1 MNLLKRTKQE
11 VCTCNVKDMEKTIDK
26 FTDEQE
32 MLDAYINGEYTAKEI
47 VSVFLPD
54 DVKEQYKIYC
64 SEKNLQDT
72 EETAAAFLGWWYE
85 EDSDREPTAEELLDD
100 EEMSEEVISNGYQ
113 DVFSEWNKDIT
124 KLTELSSSESARVV
138 TLWRWENPVITD
150 KQKCASET
158 GVPIADVEKWWCTPD
173 WINGYVGGHFHPT
186 NLREMNKKELK
197 SFLIEACRKTL
208 EA

>member
-1 MNLLKRTKQE
+1 
-11 VCTCNVKDMEKTIDK
+11 MEKTIDK
-26 FTDEQE
+26 FADEQE

-54 DVKEQYKIYC
+54 DVKEQYYIYC
-64 SEKNLQDT
+64 SERNLQDT

-85 EDSDREPTAEELLDD
+85 EDSDREPTAEEMLDN

-124 KLTELSSSESARVV
+124 KLTELSSSENARDV
-138 TLWRWENPVITD
+138 TLWRWKKPAITD
-150 KQKCASET
+150 KQKCASELD
-158 GVPIADVEKWWCTPD
+158 VPIAEVEKWWCTPD

-186 NLREMNKKELK
+186 NPREMNKKELK

>member
-1 MNLLKRTKQE
+1 
-11 VCTCNVKDMEKTIDK
+11 MEKTIDK
-26 FTDEQE
+26 FADEQE

-54 DVKEQYKIYC
+54 DVKEQYNIYC
-64 SEKNLQDT
+64 SERNLQDT

-85 EDSDREPTAEELLDD
+85 EDSDREPTAEEMLDN

-124 KLTELSSSESARVV
+124 KLTELSSSETARDV
-138 TLWRWENPVITD
+138 TLWRWKKPTITD
-150 KQKCASET
+150 KQKCASEL

-186 NLREMNKKELK
+186 NPREMNKKELK

>member
-1 MNLLKRTKQE
+1 
-11 VCTCNVKDMEKTIDK
+11 MEKTIDK
-26 FTDEQE
+26 FADEQE

-54 DVKEQYKIYC
+54 DVKEHYNIYC
-64 SEKNLQDT
+64 SKKNLQDA
-72 EETAAAFLGWWYE
+72 EDTAAAFLGWWYE
-85 EDSDREPTAEELLDD
+85 EDSDREPTAEEMLDD
-100 EEMSEEVISNGYQ
+100 DILAEDDALHGYQ
-113 DVFSEWNKDIT
+113 YVFSEWNKDVT

-138 TLWRWENPVITD
+138 TLWRWKNPVITD

-158 GVPIADVEKWWCTPD
+158 GVPIAEVEKWWLTPD

-186 NLREMNKKELK
+186 NQREMNKKELK

>member
-1 MNLLKRTKQE
+1 
-11 VCTCNVKDMEKTIDK
+11 MEKAIDK

-54 DVKEQYKIYC
+54 DVKEQYNIYC

-124 KLTELSSSESARVV
+124 KLTELSSSENARDV
-138 TLWRWENPVITD
+138 TLWRWKNPVITD
-150 KQKCASET
+150 KQKCASELD
-158 GVPIADVEKWWCTPD
+158 VPISEVE
-173 WINGYVGGHFHPT
+173 NGGV
-186 NLREMNKKELK
+186 L
-197 SFLIEACRKTL
+197 LIGSMVM
-208 EA
+208 

>member
-1 MNLLKRTKQE
+1 
-11 VCTCNVKDMEKTIDK
+11 MEKTIDK
-26 FTDEQE
+26 FADEQE

-54 DVKEQYKIYC
+54 DVKEQYNIYC
-64 SEKNLQDT
+64 SERNLQDT

-85 EDSDREPTAEELLDD
+85 EDSDREPTAEEMLDN

-124 KLTELSSSESARVV
+124 KIAELSSSETARDV
-138 TLWRWENPVITD
+138 TLWRWKKPTIID
-150 KQKCASET
+150 KQKCASEL

-186 NLREMNKKELK
+186 NPREMNKKELK

>member
-1 MNLLKRTKQE
+1 
-11 VCTCNVKDMEKTIDK
+11 MEKTIDK
-26 FTDEQE
+26 FADEQE

-54 DVKEQYKIYC
+54 DVKEQYNIYC
-64 SEKNLQDT
+64 SERNLQDT

-100 EEMSEEVISNGYQ
+100 EEMSEEGISNGYQ
-113 DVFSEWNKDIT
+113 DVFSEWNNDIT
-124 KLTELSSSESARVV
+124 KLTELSSSETARDV
-138 TLWRWENPVITD
+138 TLWRWKKPFITD
-150 KQKCASET
+150 KQKCASELD
-158 GVPIADVEKWWCTPD
+158 VPIAEVEKWWCTPD

-186 NLREMNKKELK
+186 NPREMNKKELK

>member
-1 MNLLKRTKQE
+1 
-11 VCTCNVKDMEKTIDK
+11 MEKTIDK
-26 FTDEQE
+26 FADEQE

-47 VSVFLPD
+47 VSVFLSD
-54 DVKEQYKIYC
+54 DVKEQYNIYC
-64 SEKNLQDT
+64 SERNLQDT

-85 EDSDREPTAEELLDD
+85 EDSDREPTAEEMLDN

-124 KLTELSSSESARVV
+124 KLTELSSSENARDV
-138 TLWRWENPVITD
+138 TLWRWKNPAITD
-150 KQKCASET
+150 KQKCALEI

-186 NLREMNKKELK
+186 NPREMNKKELK

>member
-1 MNLLKRTKQE
+1 
-11 VCTCNVKDMEKTIDK
+11 MEKTIDK
-26 FTDEQE
+26 FADEQE

-54 DVKEQYKIYC
+54 DVKEQYNIYC
-64 SEKNLQDT
+64 SERNLQDT

-85 EDSDREPTAEELLDD
+85 ED
-100 EEMSEEVISNGYQ
+100 
-113 DVFSEWNKDIT
+113 IT
-124 KLTELSSSESARVV
+124 KLTELSSSENARDV
-138 TLWRWENPVITD
+138 TLWRWKNPAITD
-150 KQKCASET
+150 KQKCASELD
-158 GVPIADVEKWWCTPD
+158 VPIAEVEKWWCTPD

-186 NLREMNKKELK
+186 NPREMNKKELK

>member
-1 MNLLKRTKQE
+1 
-11 VCTCNVKDMEKTIDK
+11 MEKTIDK
-26 FTDEQE
+26 FADEQE

-54 DVKEQYKIYC
+54 DVKEQYNIYC

-85 EDSDREPTAEELLDD
+85 EDSDREPTAAEI
-100 EEMSEEVISNGYQ
+100 ISNGYQ

-124 KLTELSSSESARVV
+124 KIAELSSSESARDV
-138 TLWRWENPVITD
+138 TLWRWKNPTIID
-150 KQKCASET
+150 KQKCASEL

-186 NLREMNKKELK
+186 NLRDMNKKELK

>member
-1 MNLLKRTKQE
+1 
-11 VCTCNVKDMEKTIDK
+11 MEKTIDK
-26 FTDEQE
+26 FADEQE

-54 DVKEQYKIYC
+54 DVKEQYNIYC

-72 EETAAAFLGWWYE
+72 EETAAAFLAWWYE
-85 EDSDREPTAEELLDD
+85 EDSDREPTAEEMLD
-100 EEMSEEVISNGYQ
+100 EKKESEDDALHGFQ
-113 DVFSEWNKDIT
+113 DIFSEWNKDVT

-138 TLWRWENPVITD
+138 TLWRWKKPAITD
-150 KQKCASET
+150 KQKCASELD
-158 GVPIADVEKWWCTPD
+158 VPIAEVEKWWCTPD

-186 NLREMNKKELK
+186 NPREMNKKELK

>member
-1 MNLLKRTKQE
+1 
-11 VCTCNVKDMEKTIDK
+11 MEKTIDK
-26 FTDEQE
+26 FADEQE

-64 SEKNLQDT
+64 SDKNLQDT

-85 EDSDREPTAEELLDD
+85 EDSDRVPTAEEMLDN

-124 KLTELSSSESARVV
+124 KLTELSSSESARDV
-138 TLWRWENPVITD
+138 TLWRWKKPAITN
-150 KQKCASET
+150 KQKCALELD
-158 GVPIADVEKWWCTPD
+158 VPIAEVEKWWCTPD

-186 NLREMNKKELK
+186 NPREMNKKELK

>member
-1 MNLLKRTKQE
+1 
-11 VCTCNVKDMEKTIDK
+11 MEKTIDK
-26 FTDEQE
+26 FADEQE

-54 DVKEQYKIYC
+54 DIKEQYNVYC

-72 EETAAAFLGWWYE
+72 EETAAAFLAWWYE
-85 EDSDREPTAEELLDD
+85 EDSDREPTAEEMLD
-100 EEMSEEVISNGYQ
+100 EKKESEDDALHGFQ
-113 DVFSEWNKDIT
+113 DIFSEWNKDVT

-138 TLWRWENPVITD
+138 TLWRWKKPAITD
-150 KQKCASET
+150 KQKCASEL

-173 WINGYVGGHFHPT
+173 WINGYVGGHFHLT
-186 NLREMNKKELK
+186 NLREMTKKELK

>member
-1 MNLLKRTKQE
+1 
-11 VCTCNVKDMEKTIDK
+11 MEKTIDK
-26 FTDEQE
+26 FSDEQE

-54 DVKEQYKIYC
+54 DVKEQYNIYC
-64 SEKNLQDT
+64 SEKKLQDT

-85 EDSDREPTAEELLDD
+85 EDSDRVPTAEEMLDN

-124 KLTELSSSESARVV
+124 KLTELSSSESARDV
-138 TLWRWENPVITD
+138 TLWRWKKPAITN
-150 KQKCASET
+150 KQKCALELD
-158 GVPIADVEKWWCTPD
+158 VPIAEVEKWWCTPD

-186 NLREMNKKELK
+186 NPREMNKKELK

>member
-1 MNLLKRTKQE
+1 
-11 VCTCNVKDMEKTIDK
+11 MEKTIDK
-26 FTDEQE
+26 FADEQE

-54 DVKEQYKIYC
+54 DVKEQYNIYC
-64 SEKNLQDT
+64 SEKKLQDT

-85 EDSDREPTAEELLDD
+85 EDSDRVPTAEEMLDN

-124 KLTELSSSESARVV
+124 KLTELSSSESARDV
-138 TLWRWENPVITD
+138 TLWRWKNPAITN
-150 KQKCASET
+150 KQKCALELD
-158 GVPIADVEKWWCTPD
+158 VPIAEVEKWWCTPD

-186 NLREMNKKELK
+186 NPREMNKKELK

>member
-1 MNLLKRTKQE
+1 
-11 VCTCNVKDMEKTIDK
+11 MEKTIDK
-26 FTDEQE
+26 FADEQE

-54 DVKEQYKIYC
+54 DVKEQYNIYC

-100 EEMSEEVISNGYQ
+100 EEMSEKVSSNGYQ

-124 KLTELSSSESARVV
+124 KLTELSSSETARDV
-138 TLWRWENPVITD
+138 TLWRWKTPTITD
-150 KQKCASET
+150 KQKCASEL

-186 NLREMNKKELK
+186 NPREMNKKELK

>member
-1 MNLLKRTKQE
+1 
-11 VCTCNVKDMEKTIDK
+11 MEKTIDK
-26 FTDEQE
+26 FADEQE

-54 DVKEQYKIYC
+54 DVKEQYNIYC

-124 KLTELSSSESARVV
+124 KIAELSSSENARDV
-138 TLWRWENPVITD
+138 TLWRWKTPAITD
-150 KQKCASET
+150 KQKCASELD
-158 GVPIADVEKWWCTPD
+158 VPIAEVEKWWCTPD

-186 NLREMNKKELK
+186 NIRGLNKKELK
-197 SFLIEACRKTL
+197 SFLIEASRKTL

>member
-1 MNLLKRTKQE
+1 
-11 VCTCNVKDMEKTIDK
+11 MEKTIDK
-26 FTDEQE
+26 FADEQE

-54 DVKEQYKIYC
+54 DVKEQYNIYC
-64 SEKNLQDT
+64 SERNLQNT

-85 EDSDREPTAEELLDD
+85 EDSDREPTAAEMLDD

-124 KLTELSSSESARVV
+124 KLTELSSSENARDV
-138 TLWRWENPVITD
+138 TLWRWKNSAITD
-150 KQKCASET
+150 KQKCASELD
-158 GVPIADVEKWWCTPD
+158 VPIAEVEKWWCTPD

>member
-1 MNLLKRTKQE
+1 
-11 VCTCNVKDMEKTIDK
+11 MEKTIDK
-26 FTDEQE
+26 FADEQE
-32 MLDAYINGEYTAKEI
+32 MLDAYIKGEYTAKEI

-54 DVKEQYKIYC
+54 DVKEQYNVYC

-72 EETAAAFLGWWYE
+72 EETAAAFLAWWYE

-124 KLTELSSSESARVV
+124 KITELSSSETARDV
-138 TLWRWENPVITD
+138 TLWRWKKTTITD
-150 KQKCASET
+150 KQKCASEL

-173 WINGYVGGHFHPT
+173 WINGYVGGHYHPT
-186 NLREMNKKELK
+186 NLREMTKKELK

>member
-1 MNLLKRTKQE
+1 
-11 VCTCNVKDMEKTIDK
+11 MEKTIDK
-26 FTDEQE
+26 FADEQE

-54 DVKEQYKIYC
+54 DVKEQYNVYC

-85 EDSDREPTAEELLDD
+85 EDSDREPTAEEMLD
-100 EEMSEEVISNGYQ
+100 EKKESEDDALHGFQ
-113 DVFSEWNKDIT
+113 DIFSEWNKDVT
-124 KLTELSSSESARVV
+124 KLTELSSSENARVV
-138 TLWRWENPVITD
+138 TLWRWKNPAITD
-150 KQKCASET
+150 KQKCASEL

-186 NLREMNKKELK
+186 NLRDMNKKELK

>member
-1 MNLLKRTKQE
+1 
-11 VCTCNVKDMEKTIDK
+11 MEKTIDK
-26 FTDEQE
+26 FADEQE

-85 EDSDREPTAEELLDD
+85 EDSDREPTAAEMLDD
-100 EEMSEEVISNGYQ
+100 EEKSEEVISNGYQ
-113 DVFSEWNKDIT
+113 DIFSEWNKDIT
-124 KLTELSSSESARVV
+124 KLTELSSSETARDV
-138 TLWRWENPVITD
+138 TLWRWKKPTIID
-150 KQKCASET
+150 KQKCASEL

-173 WINGYVGGHFHPT
+173 WINGYVGGHFHPI
-186 NLREMNKKELK
+186 NLRDMNKKELK

>member
-1 MNLLKRTKQE
+1 
-11 VCTCNVKDMEKTIDK
+11 MEKAIDK

-54 DVKEQYKIYC
+54 DVKEQYNIYC
-64 SEKNLQDT
+64 SEKKLQDT

-124 KLTELSSSESARVV
+124 KLTELSSSENARDV
-138 TLWRWENPVITD
+138 TLWRWKKPVITD
-150 KQKCASET
+150 KQKCASELD
-158 GVPIADVEKWWCTPD
+158 VPISEVEKWWSTPD
-173 WINGYVGGHFHPT
+173 WINGYVGGHFHPA
-186 NLREMNKKELK
+186 NPREMNKKELK

>member
-1 MNLLKRTKQE
+1 MAKRF
-11 VCTCNVKDMEKTIDK
+11 VLRI
-26 FTDEQE
+26 
-32 MLDAYINGEYTAKEI
+32 I
-47 VSVFLPD
+47 D
-54 DVKEQYKIYC
+54 DVKEQYNIYC

-72 EETAAAFLGWWYE
+72 EETAAAFLAWWYE
-85 EDSDREPTAEELLDD
+85 EDSNREPTAEEMLDD

-124 KLTELSSSESARVV
+124 KLTELSSSENARDV
-138 TLWRWENPVITD
+138 TLWRWKNPTITD
-150 KQKCASET
+150 KQKCASEL
-158 GVPIADVEKWWCTPD
+158 GAPIADVEKWWCTPD

-186 NLREMNKKELK
+186 NLRDMNKKELK

>member
-1 MNLLKRTKQE
+1 
-11 VCTCNVKDMEKTIDK
+11 MEKTIDK
-26 FTDEQE
+26 FADEQE

-54 DVKEQYKIYC
+54 DVKEQYNIYC

-124 KLTELSSSESARVV
+124 KIAELSSSESARDV
-138 TLWRWENPVITD
+138 TLWRWKTPAITD
-150 KQKCASET
+150 KQKCASELD
-158 GVPIADVEKWWCTPD
+158 VPIAEVEKWWRTPD